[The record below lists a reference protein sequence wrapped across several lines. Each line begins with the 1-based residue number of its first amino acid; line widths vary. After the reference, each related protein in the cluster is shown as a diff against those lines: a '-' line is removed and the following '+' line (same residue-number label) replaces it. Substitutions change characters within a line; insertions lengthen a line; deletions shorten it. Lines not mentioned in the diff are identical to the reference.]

1 MRPQEPK
8 CILASLALSVMLT
21 TCAASVM
28 AQQTPA
34 PLARPVAGDG
44 TEPARPVLS
53 KKEIEKRNKAWK
65 NEVSDTYRT
74 WVEQDV
80 KYIITDDELQAFKM
94 LSNDDE
100 RDQFIENF
108 WLRRDPTPDTEENEY
123 KEEHYRR
130 IAYANDHFASGV
142 QGWRTD
148 RGRMYITWGPA
159 DEIESHPS
167 GGSYNREA
175 SEGGGT
181 TSTYPFERW
190 RWRHIDGI
198 GDNIILEFV
207 DTCQCNE
214 YHLSIDPNE
223 KDALLHTPNAGPT
236 QREEMGQADRT
247 KRVLGIGDPNNPFD
261 PNNPM
266 KVFDRLELMAH
277 MNTPPPV
284 KFKDLAEDVS
294 HHFVYNFMPFDV
306 HYDMMRITSSTVLV
320 PITIQMRNKD
330 ISFVS
335 KEGLQTGTV
344 NIFGRL
350 STITGKVATTFED
363 TVSQQVPEDLFEQLL
378 NQPAVYWKALPLRPG
393 RYRLD
398 IVLKDVNGDRKGSW
412 SKGIVVPAY
421 PEDKLS
427 ISTLILADLI
437 EKVPRTSIGAGNF
450 VIGDSKIR
458 PRVEPSDGKP
468 ASFKKTQTLNLWMQ
482 VYNLAVDGK
491 GGKPSA
497 GVEYEVVN
505 VQTNKAVFNAAM
517 DSSTLG
523 IVGDQMTL
531 IKSLALSG
539 YEPGTYKVTVKVT
552 DNISRQV
559 VTTSGKFAVE

>member
-1 MRPQEPK
+1 
-8 CILASLALSVMLT
+8 
-21 TCAASVM
+21 M